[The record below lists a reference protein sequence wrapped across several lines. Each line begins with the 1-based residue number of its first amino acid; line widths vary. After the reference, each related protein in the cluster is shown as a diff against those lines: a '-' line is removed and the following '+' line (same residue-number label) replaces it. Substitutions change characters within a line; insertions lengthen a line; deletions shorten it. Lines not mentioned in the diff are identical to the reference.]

1 MMKKTY
7 IHVDMIP
14 DKINWRARKK
24 NNEKIEGLTLAE
36 KTSRIEKLARKMGIK
51 IGG

>member
-1 MMKKTY
+1 MKKTY

-14 DKINWRARKK
+14 DKVDWRERKK
-24 NNEKIEGLTLAE
+24 RIKRIEGLTLAE
-36 KTSRIEKLARKMGIK
+36 KTSRIEKLAHKMGIK